1 MQTKLP
7 EKAADP
13 WCKAPCDQISMESLF
28 KVELPLCSTD
38 GIALMSLPCPR
49 TGRLSNMTPGNAN
62 ILSCS

>member
-38 GIALMSLPCPR
+38 GIALMSLTCPW
-49 TGRLSNMTPGNAN
+49 TGRSTLAWD
-62 ILSCS
+62 